1 MEKKSLERE
10 LHNSL
15 REIEKANWSEF
26 GKALAGILPKHDSFT
41 IKSFLIDSKSQNL
54 VFENYNEW
62 NRRRAVEGLIR
73 SVADDADD
81 ILSKTT
87 SDEVR
92 LFILNS
98 GLYKDISVIDA
109 LAIDGSK
116 AVKEFCSS
124 HCSLNVL
131 RQMKGSKSKSV
142 RRNYYS
148 RLGAVECLDEMLDD
162 KLAEFRQEGIVIAP
176 FGYPKL
182 NTMTREIARGPFMA
196 LVRKISPEYLPM
208 LLANR
213 NIKNSWVARAMQDRL
228 DGGV

>member
-10 LHNSL
+10 LHTSL

-26 GKALAGILPKHDSFT
+26 SKALARILPKHDRIT

-54 VFENYNEW
+54 VFGNYNEW
-62 NRRRAVEGLIR
+62 NRRRVVEGLVR

-109 LAIDGSK
+109 LAIDGSEG
-116 AVKEFCSS
+116 VREFCSS
-124 HCSLNVL
+124 HCSLSVL
-131 RQMKGSKSKSV
+131 RQMKGSKSKSI

-162 KLAEFRQEGIVIAP
+162 KLAEFRQEGIGIAP
-176 FGYPKL
+176 FGYHKL
-182 NTMTREIARGPFMA
+182 NAMTKEIARGPFMA

>member
-26 GKALAGILPKHDSFT
+26 SKALAAILPKHDRVT
-41 IKSFLIDSKSQNL
+41 IKSFLIDSESQNL
-54 VFENYNEW
+54 VFGNYNEW
-62 NRRRAVEGLIR
+62 NRRKVVEGL
-73 SVADDADD
+73 VLAAADDADD

-92 LFILNS
+92 LFILNT
-98 GLYKDISVIDA
+98 GLYKDISVIDT
-109 LAIDGSK
+109 LAIDGSN

-131 RQMKGSKSKSV
+131 RQMKGSKSKSI

-162 KLAEFRQEGIVIAP
+162 KLAEFRQDAIHIAP
-176 FGYPKL
+176 FGYHKL
-182 NTMTREIARGPFMA
+182 NTMTGEIARGPFMA

-213 NIKNSWVARAMQDRL
+213 NIKNTWVARAMQDRL